1 MVVGPDNKVSYRE
14 VSLGSS
20 VNGLRI
26 VSSGLNPGERIVV
39 SGLQRIRPGALV
51 DPQPGDDGRTARVR
65 AAQVARAVL
74 SVRQAP

>member
-26 VSSGLNPGERIVV
+26 VNSGLSPGERIVV
-39 SGLQRIRPGALV
+39 SGLQRIRPGAHV
-51 DPQPGDDGRTARVR
+51 DPRPATMEAKQESGPRKTL
-65 AAQVARAVL
+65 AQ
-74 SVRQAP
+74 S